1 MTQNTRDNPPAS
13 DQRSS
18 SNPFMDLPPATFDY
32 TQEQLGGGRYQ
43 SPPVE
48 LTPSRLRSKLKAM
61 ARDIGIIKG
70 ATLRRQA
77 FQHPSEDSTQ
87 SDPPAVGHVGQ
98 DVTSTSST
106 SSLMLNVANSRH
118 TSPFPPAPAAPAQSS
133 DTSSLTLNVTHSRH
147 ASPFPPAP
155 TQMPDL
161 FYGSSMSHQAAWM
174 EQHSSDA
181 DAYGMMGGDTFTAGL
196 LENQTLGMVGA
207 DGGKVPDMPIGPQHQ
222 LTTQD
227 MSRLPPQP
235 SFHFPPSSM
244 GPLMPLPRERSQ
256 DPVGSGFTQDLSGRV
271 SPFVLCPVPSSP
283 QDHAPPL
290 PTTNLIPPTPLQH
303 GASKANSV
311 ISTNTTTTCAL
322 PAVMRDLSP
331 QLDLAYYPS
340 AAVSNRRFP
349 EENEPITHHDGP
361 TVAGRRSTELNAT
374 LDTGF
379 AEVERHF
386 LNLSTSTTLPINQL
400 INSFLKSRGCTVTSV
415 NYWNLYANYFK
426 DNVQQELAR
435 IGREAPEGGGTPSA
449 TMRTQCYDK
458 FKVAYPDT
466 YQDILSMHEEVSLLG
481 SSPQTIVQRGQTFQ
495 KHYRRVVNI
504 LESGSVKFG
513 FEAAI
518 VLCGKVVN
526 EDGSLGHCYNTPGA
540 AGFWETRCRASDDA
554 IIGHLKAHVYNTTS
568 LSTVDDAFKDDID
581 ANLEDASTTNN
592 LDQSSDI
599 VEGRD
604 DGLKWVKNQIIKQV
618 ARLAR
623 PGTGFNDKNFPWKLM
638 PAALVEANL
647 CIKGYPAHKCL
658 LPGETHNEISKK
670 KGIAALTQKEVTALV
685 DALKA
690 GTMVISKS
698 EYERPAVIASE
709 KPVVTGEAPPS
720 DWAHSGARQ
729 LFLDGHTDYNGPARL
744 KPSGAT
750 TKIKKGNK
758 VPKAPPL
765 PSIDESDND
774 DQPGP
779 SAPKRAPQAILRKP
793 NMRMEVIPPPFPF
806 PLPLPSRPFKVVP
819 RPAAPQ
825 ARSDIIELT
834 STDEKPSEEPD
845 TEYEEAARGKRK
857 LKSANTSR
865 ASKKLAPSTNK
876 TDTSK
881 AGKKGVQTKNN
892 PQPKVQASNPS
903 PTKGGP
909 LSPLTVGSS
918 SVAASPESTV
928 MRLRDGPSNDSED
941 MKKRVKP
948 RPATKGSKR
957 TMKRALRTV
966 YSNSDSESEEDKD
979 AKAEATTNCAISEST
994 NAVHIQADVSEGVVL
1009 HNKVPAGDTQEEE
1022 LASAVTPSIPNQQPD
1037 VPRIPIQQPDI
1048 PRAQTPRGSEPS
1060 HDAPHL
1066 QTPRDSEPPRDGP
1079 RPQIPRG
1086 SEPLH
1091 DPPRNLREIPH
1102 DDHCDPGEAL
1112 YNHHEHSR
1120 NPREPLQYPHE
1131 PLQYPREPLRR
1142 DPHGTLRNPR
1152 DDIQQDPRY
1161 PSRANSHDPMH
1172 PYDQHYHG
1180 RHREVQNQRE
1190 ATPIIDRDSLHPH
1203 DTFYPRDSRPTRYLG
1218 GYPPP
1223 DNYGS
1228 TEGRTESDLNTR
1240 DSSPASDLLGHFSHG
1255 EQERSYPSRYSPV
1268 CDPGYIREA
1277 GYSRRDDLDERGHLL
1292 APYRPVGPYRNG
1304 GYPQDRRYHNSRWTD
1319 HDDPYV
1325 RDAVPRSSRDAHN
1338 QPRGPP
1344 S

>member
-1 MTQNTRDNPPAS
+1 MH
-13 DQRSS
+13 
-18 SNPFMDLPPATFDY
+18 Y
-32 TQEQLGGGRYQ
+32 I
-43 SPPVE
+43 
-48 LTPSRLRSKLKAM
+48 TP
-61 ARDIGIIKG
+61 
-70 ATLRRQA
+70 
-77 FQHPSEDSTQ
+77 
-87 SDPPAVGHVGQ
+87 
-98 DVTSTSST
+98 
-106 SSLMLNVANSRH
+106 
-118 TSPFPPAPAAPAQSS
+118 
-133 DTSSLTLNVTHSRH
+133 
-147 ASPFPPAP
+147 
-155 TQMPDL
+155 
-161 FYGSSMSHQAAWM
+161 
-174 EQHSSDA
+174 
-181 DAYGMMGGDTFTAGL
+181 
-196 LENQTLGMVGA
+196 
-207 DGGKVPDMPIGPQHQ
+207 
-222 LTTQD
+222 
-227 MSRLPPQP
+227 
-235 SFHFPPSSM
+235 
-244 GPLMPLPRERSQ
+244 
-256 DPVGSGFTQDLSGRV
+256 
-271 SPFVLCPVPSSP
+271 
-283 QDHAPPL
+283 
-290 PTTNLIPPTPLQH
+290 
-303 GASKANSV
+303 
-311 ISTNTTTTCAL
+311 
-322 PAVMRDLSP
+322 
-331 QLDLAYYPS
+331 
-340 AAVSNRRFP
+340 
-349 EENEPITHHDGP
+349 
-361 TVAGRRSTELNAT
+361 
-374 LDTGF
+374 
-379 AEVERHF
+379 
-386 LNLSTSTTLPINQL
+386 
-400 INSFLKSRGCTVTSV
+400 
-415 NYWNLYANYFK
+415 
-426 DNVQQELAR
+426 
-435 IGREAPEGGGTPSA
+435 
-449 TMRTQCYDK
+449 
-458 FKVAYPDT
+458 
-466 YQDILSMHEEVSLLG
+466 
-481 SSPQTIVQRGQTFQ
+481 
-495 KHYRRVVNI
+495 
-504 LESGSVKFG
+504 
-513 FEAAI
+513 
-518 VLCGKVVN
+518 
-526 EDGSLGHCYNTPGA
+526 
-540 AGFWETRCRASDDA
+540 
-554 IIGHLKAHVYNTTS
+554 
-568 LSTVDDAFKDDID
+568 
-581 ANLEDASTTNN
+581 
-592 LDQSSDI
+592 
-599 VEGRD
+599 
-604 DGLKWVKNQIIKQV
+604 

-638 PAALVEANL
+638 PAALVQANL

-670 KGIAALTQKEVTALV
+670 KA
-685 DALKA
+685 
-690 GTMVISKS
+690 
-698 EYERPAVIASE
+698 AVIASE
-709 KPVVTGEAPPS
+709 KPVVTGEAPSS

-793 NMRMEVIPPPFPF
+793 HMRMEVIPPPFPF

-865 ASKKLAPSTNK
+865 ASKKLAPSTDK

-909 LSPLTVGSS
+909 LSPLMVGSS
-918 SVAASPESTV
+918 SMAASPESMV

-941 MKKRVKP
+941 MKIYTLERVKP
-948 RPATKGSKR
+948 RPATKGSKC

-966 YSNSDSESEEDKD
+966 H
-979 AKAEATTNCAISEST
+979 
-994 NAVHIQADVSEGVVL
+994 VQADVSEGAVL

-1048 PRAQTPRGSEPS
+1048 PRAQTPHGSELS

-1079 RPQIPRG
+1079 HPQIPCG

-1091 DPPRNLREIPH
+1091 DPPRNLHEIPH
-1102 DDHCDPGEAL
+1102 DHHRDPGEAL

-1131 PLQYPREPLRR
+1131 PLQYPREPLWH
-1142 DPHGTLRNPR
+1142 DPRGTLRNPR

-1172 PYDQHYHG
+1172 PYDQCYHG
-1180 RHREVQNQRE
+1180 RHHEVQNQHE
-1190 ATPIIDRDSLHPH
+1190 ATPIINRDSLHPH
-1203 DTFYPRDSRPTRYLG
+1203 DAFYPRDSRPTRSLG

-1228 TEGRTESDLNTR
+1228 TEVRTESDLNTR

-1255 EQERSYPSRYSPV
+1255 YT
-1268 CDPGYIREA
+1268 REA
-1277 GYSRRDDLDERGHLL
+1277 GYSRRDDLDERRHLL